1 MRIRIVQTVKMSV
14 EMSKFVNKLVTQ
26 KFTFALWSS

>member
-14 EMSKFVNKLVTQ
+14 EMSKFVNKLVKQ
-26 KFTFALWSS
+26 KLVFTLWSS

>member
-14 EMSKFVNKLVTQ
+14 EMSKFVNKLVKQ
-26 KFTFALWSS
+26 KLVFALWSS

>member
-14 EMSKFVNKLVTQ
+14 EMSKFVYKLVKQ
-26 KFTFALWSS
+26 KQVFAIWSS